1 VAGRLFVI
9 PHELELNA
17 IRKYHDNTLE
27 ALTHY
32 FSPSSPAY
40 QRDFLEIFSLPEEA
54 AKQESDNRSRET
66 DRRSCLILLS
76 SLEAHFQVD
85 CQLRRKRRLKDD
97 VSKYLSAL
105 EPDSR
110 GRLQLDQQIFE
121 GWKLSHKQLI
131 GHLRGAFKLRHW
143 LAHGCFW
150 TPKNI
155 PREYDFEELY
165 LMAVAI
171 NRILITK

>member
-1 VAGRLFVI
+1 VAGRLFAI
-9 PHELELNA
+9 PRELEIRA
-17 IRKYHDNTLE
+17 VRKYHDNTIE
-27 ALTHY
+27 ALARY
-32 FSPSSPAY
+32 FTPGSPTF
-40 QRDFLEIFSLPEEA
+40 QRDFFSLPEEA
-54 AKQESDNRSRET
+54 AKLESENQRRET

-85 CQLRRKRRLKDD
+85 CQLRRRRRLKDA
-97 VSKYLSAL
+97 VSKYFIGL

-110 GRLQLDQQIFE
+110 GRMQLDQQIFE

-131 GHLRGAFKLRHW
+131 GNLRGAFKLRHW
-143 LAHGCFW
+143 LAHGRFW

-155 PREYDFEELY
+155 PREYDFEDLY

-171 NRILITK
+171 TSLLITK

>member
-9 PHELELNA
+9 PRELELEA

-27 ALTHY
+27 ALAHY
-32 FSPSSPAY
+32 FSPSSPTY
-40 QRDFLEIFSLPEEA
+40 QRDFFSLPEEA
-54 AKQESDNRSRET
+54 ARQQSENQRRET

-85 CQLRRKRRLKDD
+85 CQLRRKRRLKDP
-97 VSKYLSAL
+97 VSKHLKSL

-110 GRLQLDQQIFE
+110 GRFQLDQQIFE
-121 GWKLSHKQLI
+121 GWKLSQKQLI
-131 GHLRGAFKLRHW
+131 SNLRGAFKLRHW
-143 LAHGCFW
+143 LAHGRFW

-155 PREYDFEELY
+155 PQEYDFEDLY

-171 NRILITK
+171 TSILITK